1 MILFSFK
8 TAGEGVCIATHR
20 IADYCTTFTILKV
33 CLIVIFFHHLN
44 LLSTLTTVT
53 TLSALTTLI
62 ILITLT
68 TVTTTSFTSPLPLTL
83 TSGGGSWISATVPPP
98 SAFPRDPPS
107 LPPWKKT
114 YQFYQFQQLFY
125 KTLTSSCPQA
135 PPGLVLSVPSP
146 LEAASCSVGAPG
158 HTNFLKASEIFI
170 NWSLNLI

>member
-20 IADYCTTFTILKV
+20 FADYCTTFTILKV

-98 SAFPRDPPS
+98 SAFPRDLLS
-107 LPPWKKT
+107 LPPLKKDIDWKHFKST
-114 YQFYQFQQLFY
+114 SSSSSFTKHSPHLALKLLQGWFYQFPALWRR
-125 KTLTSSCPQA
+125 L
-135 PPGLVLSVPSP
+135 LVLPTHLDTP
-146 LEAASCSVGAPG
+146 TLWR
-158 HTNFLKASEIFI
+158 LQIF
-170 NWSLNLI
+170 S